1 MHPHDTTP
9 LDDTAPA
16 AEAFL
21 IERFRGMTPSE
32 KLEMVRRLNRSLIA
46 LSTAGVRSRHGSID
60 ERELALR
67 VAALRLP
74 RDLMIRAFGWDPERE
89 GY

>member
-1 MHPHDTTP
+1 MHPHDTKP
-9 LDDTAPA
+9 LDDTTSA

-21 IERFRGMTPSE
+21 LERLRGMTPRE
-32 KLEMVRRLNRSLIA
+32 KLDLVRRLNRGLIA
-46 LSTAGVRSRHGSID
+46 LSTAGVRARHGAID

-74 RDLMIRAFGWDPERE
+74 RDLMIRAFRWDPERE